1 MNVSLTLRQWPD
13 EPDRRLAL
21 NVPVDVPL
29 SELLGDFL
37 DAVEEHAREHR
48 LAFEDSDGW
57 TLLLPDGSSP
67 NGECLSELDVRE
79 LALYDASRCEPP
91 VAAEDTPD
99 AGEGDRRVVPPPQDA
114 ESQPVTVDEPRAAE
128 PVDDV
133 VESNDP
139 RTAEPVDDVVKSNEL
154 RVADPERA
162 RGRKEQQHRIVS
174 SRARGQSADRP
185 EAGTRRDEAVEE
197 PPAAG
202 RAPRIRR
209 SRARGPSTRRVV
221 RARAEVALPQR
232 MGTLARVLQALSAL
246 SASYRL
252 REAEAFG
259 LEDPARFVREHH
271 RPAMTRVRE
280 VWWSTDYERLL
291 EAMIL
296 MPSPSSCQTVAVL
309 SPKGGVGKTTI
320 TGLLGMLLS
329 FVRRTVTV
337 AVDANPDMSNLSA
350 LLCPGRGMPIDR
362 LLKGP
367 LARDGFSPMDVLSKL
382 GDGPDGLYVAPSSND
397 PNRALSKASYRVLY
411 EKLGRVAEVLV
422 LDCGT
427 GLLDP
432 AAQAALEA
440 ADQLVVVCDSRP
452 DTMSMIASK
461 HCRSLLEAFGGPV
474 FLAVNKVTPRVRRR
488 LNLAQFEEAL
498 PFARG
503 IVEIAYD
510 EPAAEELPAFSWARH
525 PPTDWAIQ
533 LRELAALI
541 TASWP
546 ESSTDASDR

>member
-1 MNVSLTLRQWPD
+1 MNVTLTLRQWPD
-13 EPDRRLAL
+13 EPDQRLAL

-48 LAFEDSDGW
+48 LPFEDSEGW
-57 TLLLPDGSSP
+57 TLLLPDGSRP

-79 LALYDASRCEPP
+79 LALYDALRCEPP
-91 VAAEDTPD
+91 VAAEDMSEASED
-99 AGEGDRRVVPPPQDA
+99 DRRATAPPTRA
-114 ESQPVTVDEPRAAE
+114 EPQPVTVDEPRVAE
-128 PVDDV
+128 PAAAGGK
-133 VESNDP
+133 SGGP
-139 RTAEPVDDVVKSNEL
+139 RPDRKLARRRDEQRP
-154 RVADPERA
+154 RA
-162 RGRKEQQHRIVS
+162 AASTGARS
-174 SRARGQSADRP
+174 SGQSGHRREPDAERDGAADERP
-185 EAGTRRDEAVEE
+185 VAGRASGTRR
-197 PPAAG
+197 
-202 RAPRIRR
+202 
-209 SRARGPSTRRVV
+209 SRGRGPSTRRVV
-221 RARAEVALPQR
+221 RARAEAALPRR

-246 SASYRL
+246 SSSYGL

-259 LEDPARFVREHH
+259 LEDPGRFVREHH
-271 RPAMTRVRE
+271 RSAITRVRE
-280 VWWSTDYERLL
+280 AWWSTDYERLL

-296 MPSPSSCQTVAVL
+296 MPQPSSCQTVAVL

-320 TGLLGMLLS
+320 TGLVGMLLS

-350 LLCPGRGMPIDR
+350 VLSPGRGVPSDR
-362 LLKGP
+362 LLDGP

-397 PNRALSKASYRVLY
+397 PSGALSKASYRVLY
-411 EKLGRVAEVLV
+411 EKLKRVAEVLV
-422 LDCGT
+422 VDCGT
-427 GLLDP
+427 GLFDP
-432 AAQAALEA
+432 AAKAALEA
-440 ADQLVVVCDSRP
+440 ADQLLVVCDGHP
-452 DTMSMIASK
+452 DTMSIIASK

-488 LNLAQFEEAL
+488 IDLAQFEDAL

-546 ESSTDASDR
+546 EASADASGR